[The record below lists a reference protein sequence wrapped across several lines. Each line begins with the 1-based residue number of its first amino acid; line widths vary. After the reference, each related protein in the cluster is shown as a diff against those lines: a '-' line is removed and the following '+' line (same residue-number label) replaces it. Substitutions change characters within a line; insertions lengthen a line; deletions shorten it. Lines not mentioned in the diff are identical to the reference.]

1 MRTID
6 QTADRIWSDERPLER
21 RQRGTQQRKR
31 CSPSAPPLPRARPSP
46 STDARSRRRDPS
58 PSAPARYAPPFSF
71 SFVAFVAR
79 SLGERV
85 ISHQSRPYVPRAA
98 GNPRRRAVPTRAERA
113 RVRGAKRRVDFFHIH
128 PDRDATAV
136 SRTGATRARRASSH
150 PRAISRIPA
159 VLSARE
165 GSVGVGD
172 PGASRRAHR
181 VAAFVGSWTMRRET
195 EFVDRAFVRSVARV
209 GGPVRDARRWMG
221 CIGFD

>member
-6 QTADRIWSDERPLER
+6 QHPQTESGLDERPLER

-128 PDRDATAV
+128 PDRDATF
-136 SRTGATRARRASSH
+136 G
-150 PRAISRIPA
+150 
-159 VLSARE
+159 
-165 GSVGVGD
+165 
-172 PGASRRAHR
+172 
-181 VAAFVGSWTMRRET
+181 GSWTMRRET
-195 EFVDRAFVRSVARV
+195 EFVDRAFGRSVARV

>member
-1 MRTID
+1 M
-6 QTADRIWSDERPLER
+6 
-21 RQRGTQQRKR
+21 
-31 CSPSAPPLPRARPSP
+31 
-46 STDARSRRRDPS
+46 
-58 PSAPARYAPPFSF
+58 
-71 SFVAFVAR
+71 
-79 SLGERV
+79 
-85 ISHQSRPYVPRAA
+85 
-98 GNPRRRAVPTRAERA
+98 PTRAERA
-113 RVRGAKRRVDFFHIH
+113 RACGAKRRVDFFHIH

-181 VAAFVGSWTMRRET
+181 VAAFGGSWTMRRET